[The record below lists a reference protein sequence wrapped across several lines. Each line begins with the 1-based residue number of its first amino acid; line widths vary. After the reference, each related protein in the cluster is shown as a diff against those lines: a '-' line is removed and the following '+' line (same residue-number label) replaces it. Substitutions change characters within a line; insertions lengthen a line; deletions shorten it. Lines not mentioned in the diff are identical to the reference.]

1 MDLGNTTGT
10 TTTTDASAQINL
22 REILEDIFLV
32 LTEKEKHVIIKRFC
46 LDNQPRQ
53 TLEKIGSSFSVTRER
68 IRQIEK
74 IALNKLRRTVVNTKL
89 NVINEVANK
98 VIERSG
104 GVMLEDDL
112 VLETLAAIVS
122 QEGEGEAHIV
132 RLALNINQDL
142 EKVDKSLNNEKYWYK
157 KDINVKV
164 LKNIANLGVKLLKK
178 AGDIV
183 RKEKFLVDI
192 QENMKAQGIEVGL
205 TTIESVLKTDTRMKE
220 VEEGYGLMTWRN
232 VHPKS
237 IRDKAYIVL
246 KKAAK
251 PLHFKEI
258 AEMIAEAE
266 FDKKSVT
273 EQAVHNELIR
283 YDQFVLVGRG
293 LYALKEWGYKEGT
306 VEDVIRHLLS
316 KKSPMTKQEI
326 IQGVL
331 KQRQVKKGTISLN
344 LQKCPDFVR
353 VGRAVYALKEEKK

>member
-1 MDLGNTTGT
+1 MDLAAKAGT
-10 TTTTDASAQINL
+10 TTQEQINL
-22 REILEDIFLV
+22 KEILEDIFLV

-46 LDNQPRQ
+46 LDNQPRE
-53 TLEKIGSSFSVTRER
+53 TLERIGFSFSVTRER

-89 NVINEVANK
+89 NLINEVANEIINK
-98 VIERSG
+98 HG

-112 VLETLAAIVS
+112 VFEALAAVIG
-122 QEGEGEAHIV
+122 QNGEGDEHIV
-132 RLALNINQDL
+132 RLALNINHSM
-142 EKVDKSLNNEKYWYK
+142 EKVDKSQTNEKFWYNK
-157 KDINVKV
+157 EMDPKS
-164 LKNIANLGVKLLKK
+164 LKNITTTAVKLLKK

-183 RKEKFLVDI
+183 RKEKFLIDL
-192 QENMKAQGIEVGL
+192 QEALKTQGMEAEL
-205 TTIESVLKTDTRMKE
+205 TTIDSMLKTDSRMKE
-220 VEEGYGLMTWRN
+220 VEDGYGLMVWRN

-237 IRDKAYIVL
+237 IRDKAFIVL
-246 KKAAK
+246 KKIGK

-258 AEMIAEAE
+258 AEKIASAE

-306 VEDVIRHLLS
+306 VEDVIRGLLA
-316 KKSPMTKQEI
+316 KKSPMSKQEI

-344 LQKCPDFVR
+344 LQKCQDFMR
-353 VGRAVYALKEEKK
+353 VGRAVYSLKVAK